1 MAHPDTLIVGGGIV
15 GAACARA
22 LAAAGLRVL
31 LIDAGTDAGAATAA
45 SAGMLAPLADTHGQD
60 PLLSLRIR
68 ARDLYRELV
77 PALEE
82 ETGIEIGLWTDGIV
96 QVAFTAADADR
107 LKGDIAWQRQ
117 QGFPVD
123 WLGADELR
131 ERCPGISP
139 EALGAHLSPED
150 GALEPPA
157 LIDALIRSATA
168 RGATLRRGERVEEV
182 LIAGDRAIAAR
193 TAAGRIDAG
202 QVVIAAGCWSGRVGG
217 LPRPLSVEPVRGQ
230 MAALEWPP
238 GEPRAIVFADHGY
251 VLTRGGEAI
260 VGSTMEHVGF
270 DASVTDEA
278 INRILANARRV
289 YPALELAPE
298 RRRWAGLRPGTPDG
312 RPIIG
317 CDPQIPNLWYAT
329 GHGRNG
335 ILLAAITGQIIAA
348 LVTGHPVEHNVSPMS
363 PGRFWTEP

>member
-1 MAHPDTLIVGGGIV
+1 MPQPDTLIIGGGII
-15 GAACARA
+15 GAACAHA
-22 LAAAGLRVL
+22 LGAAGQRVL
-31 LIDAGTDAGAATAA
+31 LIDEGTRPGAATAA
-45 SAGMLAPLADTHGQD
+45 SAGMLAPLVDTHDQD
-60 PLLSLRIR
+60 PLLSFRIR

-96 QVAFTAADADR
+96 QVAFTAEDADR
-107 LKGDIAWQRQ
+107 LKGDVAWQRQ

-139 EALGAHLSPED
+139 HAVGGHLSPED
-150 GALEPPA
+150 GALEPAA

-168 RGATLRRGERVEEV
+168 RGAALRRGERVEAL
-182 LIAGDRAIAAR
+182 LIEGGRVTGAR
-193 TAAGRIDAG
+193 TPGGRIDAG
-202 QVVIAAGCWSGRVGG
+202 QVVIAAGSWSGRLGG

-230 MAALEWPP
+230 MAALEWPL

-251 VLTRGGEAI
+251 VLTRGGEAV

-270 DASVTDEA
+270 DASVTEEA
-278 INRILANARRV
+278 IQRILANARRV
-289 YPALELAPE
+289 YPALELASE

-317 CDPQIPNLWYAT
+317 CDPQVANLWYAT

-348 LVTGHPVEHNVSPMS
+348 LVSGQRVEHNVAPMS